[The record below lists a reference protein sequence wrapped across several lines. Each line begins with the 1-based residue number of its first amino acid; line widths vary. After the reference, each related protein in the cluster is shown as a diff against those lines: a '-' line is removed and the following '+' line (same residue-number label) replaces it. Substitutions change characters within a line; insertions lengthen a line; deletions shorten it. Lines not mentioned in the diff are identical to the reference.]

1 MALIAKE
8 NSGGGDFQL
17 IPPGSYLS
25 RCYRILDL
33 GTQKSVYKGTESYL
47 HKIMLT
53 FEVHGDDADSR
64 PLVTSKGEPLSI
76 SKTYTLSL
84 GEKANLRKDLE
95 SWRSRKFTP
104 EEVKGFNLNNV
115 LGVWAMISIVH
126 DERDQKTYANI
137 SGVMKVPDAMKK
149 SLPNGYNSTSIFDL
163 EDPDMT
169 VFATLSEKL
178 QDKIKGTPEWT
189 AIGNPES
196 DGGFSTPDEPI
207 AEDDDIPF

>member
-1 MALIAKE
+1 
-8 NSGGGDFQL
+8 
-17 IPPGSYLS
+17 
-25 RCYRILDL
+25 
-33 GTQKSVYKGTESYL
+33 
-47 HKIMLT
+47 
-53 FEVHGDDADSR
+53 
-64 PLVTSKGEPLSI
+64 
-76 SKTYTLSL
+76 L